1 MRKVNISAQP
11 LALTISICLKPGLN
25 QTELWSAGY
34 SDEMFY
40 TFGRS
45 QYNTTHFGWGGHTKD
60 GRYMHPN
67 ISVLLAK
74 LPIWKDFSD
83 VVSYYVVRKNTSYE
97 KDSVSTIINSM
108 EASVRQFYAEF
119 CFTLKPKAFSQ
130 IRFSENILTAKPH
143 I

>member
-1 MRKVNISAQP
+1 
-11 LALTISICLKPGLN
+11 
-25 QTELWSAGY
+25 
-34 SDEMFY
+34 
-40 TFGRS
+40 
-45 QYNTTHFGWGGHTKD
+45 
-60 GRYMHPN
+60 MHPN

-119 CFTLKPKAFSQ
+119 CFTLKPKAFLKSDSLKIFLQ
-130 IRFSENILTAKPH
+130 PNLKFEEKEVKLSDNNLYCGKLWRMR
-143 I
+143 